1 MNGVSERAVLEVQGA
16 GGVSTNQVQARA
28 KWSPYCRGCSQFGG
42 NLRHNDVTGA
52 SRLNR
57 LLFNLGC
64 DGHVLIS
71 DVTTS
76 GQGNARVEVTH
87 TRLTCFVP

>member
-1 MNGVSERAVLEVQGA
+1 MEYPNALYERCRARGACRPIRCRRALNGVRIAAAVPNLAVICG
-16 GGVSTNQVQARA
+16 TMT
-28 KWSPYCRGCSQFGG
+28 SP
-42 NLRHNDVTGA
+42 A

-76 GQGNARVEVTH
+76 RQGNARVDVTY